1 MVIDLDRASAALVET
16 WERMV
21 SVVPGGWARS
31 ADGVVAAV
39 TGVPLPTL
47 NGVWVGSMQA
57 DPGVVA
63 DLLDRVAAT
72 GLPHCLQ
79 ARPDAAPLL
88 ADLMAT
94 RGMAVAEEI
103 PLMVIDEPDALST
116 LPATDGLTIR
126 VLAPAE
132 ADQHARVAAAGFEAP
147 VEHFLQLMTPEVLD
161 LPGLRCYLGE
171 LDDEPA
177 TTGLGVTIGSYV
189 AIFNIATPPPHRR
202 RGLAAALTARAV
214 EDGFENGATWSW
226 LQSSEAG
233 YELYERLGFRTVA
246 RWPCWLQHA
255 TNP

>member
-1 MVIDLDRASAALVET
+1 MDLDGASSALVET

-21 SVVPGGWARS
+21 SVVPGGWSRS

-47 NGVWVGSMQA
+47 NGVWVGSVQA
-57 DPGVVA
+57 DPRVVA
-63 DLLDRVAAT
+63 DLLDRVNAT
-72 GLPHCLQ
+72 GLPYCLQ
-79 ARPDAAPLL
+79 ARPDAAHLL
-88 ADLMAT
+88 TDLVAM
-94 RGMAVAEEI
+94 RGMAVADDI
-103 PLMVIDEPDALST
+103 PLMVIDEPDALRP
-116 LPATDGLTIR
+116 LPATDGLAIR
-126 VLAPAE
+126 VLAAAE

-147 VEHFLQLMTPEVLD
+147 VEPFLQLMTPEVLD
-161 LPGLRCYLGE
+161 LPGLRCYVGD

-189 AIFNIATPPPHRR
+189 ALFNIATPPSHRR

-214 EDGFENGATWSW
+214 KDGFESGATWSW

-233 YELYERLGFRTVA
+233 YTLYERLGFRTVA
-246 RWPCWLQHA
+246 RWPCWLHPA